1 LRQFYKI
8 LEGNSSSAL
17 RSIVKMNNIGKP
29 QEEQDY
35 NNEYFKPNEKEKEEI
50 VLTEAE
56 KQKKSALDIIIAK
69 KNKCSDMF

>member
-1 LRQFYKI
+1 
-8 LEGNSSSAL
+8 
-17 RSIVKMNNIGKP
+17 MNNIGKP

-35 NNEYFKPNEKEKEEI
+35 NNEYFKPKEKEEI

>member
-1 LRQFYKI
+1 
-8 LEGNSSSAL
+8 
-17 RSIVKMNNIGKP
+17 MNNIGKP

-35 NNEYFKPNEKEKEEI
+35 NNEYFKPKGKEKEEI

-56 KQKKSALDIIIAK
+56 KQKKSALEIIIAK

>member
-1 LRQFYKI
+1 M
-8 LEGNSSSAL
+8 EGNSSSAL
-17 RSIVKMNNIGKP
+17 RSIVTMNNIGKP

-35 NNEYFKPNEKEKEEI
+35 NNEYFKPKGKEKEEI

-56 KQKKSALDIIIAK
+56 KQKKSALEIIIAK